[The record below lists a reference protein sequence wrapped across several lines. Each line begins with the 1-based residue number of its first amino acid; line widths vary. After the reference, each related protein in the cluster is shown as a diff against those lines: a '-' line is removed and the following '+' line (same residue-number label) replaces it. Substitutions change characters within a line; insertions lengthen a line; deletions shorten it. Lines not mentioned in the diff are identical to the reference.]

1 MGGVAGVA
9 GVAADDAYGADARL
23 DFRLAARRAWVA
35 EAEAAYRVAPRYA
48 RVCSRTLACTDATYA
63 DLRRQRRLIAL
74 RLGMLAYA
82 HVCSRI
88 RMLRMLHTYADLRRR
103 RGHIALRCTRCT
115 KP

>member
-48 RVCSRTLACTDATYA
+48 RVCSLMLTYA
-63 DLRRQRRLIAL
+63 RVYVCCVCCIAQLLPFTYTYATLR
-74 RLGMLAYA
+74 MHSSYV
-82 HVCSRI
+82 HVCYVCCIAQLLSV
-88 RMLRMLHTYADLRRR
+88 LLQQCKY
-103 RGHIALRCTRCT
+103 GHRY
-115 KP
+115 